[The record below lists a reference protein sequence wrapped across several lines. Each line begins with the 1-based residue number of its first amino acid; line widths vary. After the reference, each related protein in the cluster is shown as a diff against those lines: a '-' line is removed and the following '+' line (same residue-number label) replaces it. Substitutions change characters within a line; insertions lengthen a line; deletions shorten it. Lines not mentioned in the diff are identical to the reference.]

1 MPVRRRRIGGELGD
15 DPMDVYDA
23 VVIAVAARL
32 GRMPPAVGRIGGEDG
47 LKPLFVRARGGAWR
61 TADTR
66 DLARELAELLGLDP
80 ADFGAKSFRIGGATD
95 WRAVFG
101 ARAAEAL
108 IRQRGRWCSDVAAVY
123 QRALAEEHMSG
134 SVAVGDADGAELE
147 TLCRGWSQPAT
158 FR

>member
-1 MPVRRRRIGGELGD
+1 MLEHQQVLEQEMRCWNVPTLVKKWCWNKCSNSVLTLEREPWTAG
-15 DPMDVYDA
+15 
-23 VVIAVAARL
+23 
-32 GRMPPAVGRIGGEDG
+32 
-47 LKPLFVRARGGAWR
+47 VRA
-61 TADTR
+61 
-66 DLARELAELLGLDP
+66 LAQRYAAAAGLDP
-80 ADFGAKSFRIGGATD
+80 AEVGAKSFRIGGATD

-123 QRALAEEHMSG
+123 QRALADEHMSG